1 MNVGYKIKGINQTNT
16 NTKNN
21 KNYSVSMV
29 TVAIFLRKLWWN
41 FLGFRQCFQV
51 VILCVYIFDIMQ
63 LLIIQKYKS
72 IICQVECEKN
82 WH

>member
-29 TVAIFLRKLWWN
+29 TVAIFLRKL
-41 FLGFRQCFQV
+41 
-51 VILCVYIFDIMQ
+51 
-63 LLIIQKYKS
+63 
-72 IICQVECEKN
+72 
-82 WH
+82 